1 MVPALH
7 CNLGQHEATAEI
19 SGLDKFGKVSL
30 YFFIEFLIN
39 SFLIAYVNSNVKSK
53 LLDCYEEEAEIDTS
67 LNGLAQNDP
76 ILVDALKNYYLSGP
90 VNEMPYNI
98 EKWRLNQTLLQVSN
112 VRKLEKTLI
121 IVSKHLH

>member
-1 MVPALH
+1 M
-7 CNLGQHEATAEI
+7 
-19 SGLDKFGKVSL
+19 
-30 YFFIEFLIN
+30 
-39 SFLIAYVNSNVKSK
+39 
-53 LLDCYEEEAEIDTS
+53 DCYEEEAEIDTS

-112 VRKLEKTLI
+112 VRKLEKKKR
-121 IVSKHLH
+121 S

>member
-1 MVPALH
+1 M
-7 CNLGQHEATAEI
+7 
-19 SGLDKFGKVSL
+19 
-30 YFFIEFLIN
+30 
-39 SFLIAYVNSNVKSK
+39 
-53 LLDCYEEEAEIDTS
+53 DCYEEEAEIDSS

-121 IVSKHLH
+121 IVSKYLH

>member
-1 MVPALH
+1 M
-7 CNLGQHEATAEI
+7 
-19 SGLDKFGKVSL
+19 
-30 YFFIEFLIN
+30 
-39 SFLIAYVNSNVKSK
+39 
-53 LLDCYEEEAEIDTS
+53 DCYEEEAEIDTS

-112 VRKLEKTLI
+112 VRKLEIKPAHNCLKI
-121 IVSKHLH
+121 SQLMQSMFVML